1 MKRRFKFFSV
11 LTLIAVIMAFSM
23 SVFAAEPESVDVG
36 VQEEAS
42 AAYDELMNSFP
53 QSKSTGDRVYPDYYG
68 GAYINDE
75 GRLVVYVTD
84 LNKAPSLMSVD
95 DNNAIIYQE
104 CEYSY
109 NELNDTMDTLNEY
122 KFSNLDSDIANNFNS
137 YALLDK
143 ENRVEVRLDE
153 FSEEKIQEFKD
164 AVFDSDTIIFV
175 EATQP
180 IEEYTKNYDGADTP

>member
-1 MKRRFKFFSV
+1 
-11 LTLIAVIMAFSM
+11 M
-23 SVFAAEPESVDVG
+23 SA
-36 VQEEAS
+36 
-42 AAYDELMNSFP
+42 
-53 QSKSTGDRVYPDYYG
+53 
-68 GAYINDE
+68 
-75 GRLVVYVTD
+75 
-84 LNKAPSLMSVD
+84 D